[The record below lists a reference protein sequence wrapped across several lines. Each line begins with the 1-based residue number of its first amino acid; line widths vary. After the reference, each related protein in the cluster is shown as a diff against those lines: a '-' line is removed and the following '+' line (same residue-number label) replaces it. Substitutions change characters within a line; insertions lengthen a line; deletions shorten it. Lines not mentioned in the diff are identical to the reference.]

1 MNKENGMSQKLNPER
16 VLWTEMKKN
25 GTTHSQ
31 KRQPIGYFKTHPYSH
46 PGSYI
51 MYLKM

>member
-1 MNKENGMSQKLNPER
+1 MNKESAVSQKLSPER
-16 VLWTEMKKN
+16 VLWTETKKN

-46 PGSYI
+46 PGSDI
-51 MYLKM
+51 MYFKM